1 MRRKS
6 KLPELLA
13 PAGDFEALL
22 AAVSAGADAVYL
34 GGRAFGARAYA
45 KNFDLDEIERA
56 VEYCHLYGVKLYVTV
71 NTLVFDKEM
80 RELSDYAAKLWEVG
94 VDALIITDLGAIREI
109 KRRVPNMELHASTQ
123 MSVHSADGARMA
135 AALGCSRVVL
145 ARELSYEN
153 IRAATEGSPIET
165 EVFLHGAL
173 CVCHSGQCLFSSL
186 VGGRSGNRGE
196 CAQPCR
202 LPFGD
207 GYPLSLSDLSLASH
221 IEELIA
227 TGTASLK
234 IEGRMKSPE
243 YVYTVTSISRRL
255 LDEGRSANAEELAT
269 LKAAFSRGGFT
280 DGYFTGRT
288 FSKMT
293 GIRSDA
299 DKSDTKSLGEMDF
312 KPQAVGIT
320 ASAKIKRSERTELTF
335 TLGDRSV
342 TVTGDVPS
350 DAISSPL
357 TEDSVKER
365 LAKLGGTPLSLSV
378 DKIELELDAGLNLA
392 PSAINALR
400 REAAEKLLSQK
411 REPSG
416 IEYTPCAEKIAA
428 RKLSTALFLQGEMLT
443 KVYKNALSCFDVIF
457 VPLMEYHNLG
467 DWANGVY
474 LPPVVTDSERARV
487 LAALESAIKCG
498 AKYALVGNIGHLP
511 LLSGLDITPIGDF
524 RLNITN
530 RQARLA
536 YADLGIKESLL
547 SAELT
552 LPMARDI
559 GGGAIVYG
567 RIPLMLTERCFMKEN
582 FGCENCSEC
591 ALTDRRG
598 AKFPMMREFEH
609 RNLILNSALTYMG
622 DKGAELASAGILHR
636 HAIFSTESLG
646 ELDAA
651 ISAISHGTPLS
662 GASALRR
669 MGKRDA
675 EAAKP
680 TAQKAENTAKRPH
693 KPLPVSKNDR
703 KNGKSAPKHK
713 SKQK

>member
-1 MRRKS
+1 MKRKS

-45 KNFDLDEIERA
+45 KNFELDEIERA

-153 IRAATEGSPIET
+153 IKAATEGSPIET

-243 YVYTVTSISRRL
+243 YVYTVTSIYRRL

-299 DKSDTKSLGEMDF
+299 DKSDTKSLGEMSF
-312 KPQAVGIT
+312 APKTVAIT
-320 ASAKIKRSERTELTF
+320 ASAKIKRGELAELVF

-342 TVTGDVPS
+342 TVRGEIPS

-357 TEDSVKER
+357 TEESVKER

-378 DKIELELDAGLNLA
+378 DKIKLELDEGLNLA

-400 REAAEKLLSQK
+400 REATEKLLSQK
-411 REPSG
+411 REPSDVG
-416 IEYTPCAEKIAA
+416 YTPSTEKIAA
-428 RKLSTALFLQGEMLT
+428 RKLNTALFLQGEMLT

-467 DWANGVY
+467 EWANGVY

-487 LAALESAIKCG
+487 LAALESAVKCG

-536 YADLGIKESLL
+536 YAELGIRESLL

-567 RIPLMLTERCFMKEN
+567 RIPLMITERCFMKEN
-582 FGCENCSEC
+582 FGCNNCSEC

-609 RNLILNSALTYMG
+609 RNLILNSHLTYMG
-622 DKGAELASAGILHR
+622 DKEAELTSAGILHR

-651 ISAISHGTPLS
+651 IGAISHGTALS
-662 GASALRR
+662 GATALRR

-680 TAQKAENTAKRPH
+680 TTKKPENTAKRPH
-693 KPLPVSKNDR
+693 KPHPVLKNDR
-703 KNGKSAPKHK
+703 KSIKNS
-713 SKQK
+713 QKYKNKRK